1 MYFVPPVVAW
11 ILAQSIKVLI
21 ETLRL
26 GKFNRKRLFGSG
38 GMPSSHAAAAVA
50 LTAALWRDF
59 GINHPLVAVTLT
71 FTLIVLHDAAGV
83 RWETGRQAQIIN
95 KIIDELMQT
104 KQITNERLKE
114 LLGHTPLQVLMGSIL
129 GLVVGIL
136 L

>member
-1 MYFVPPVVAW
+1 MYFIPPVIAW
-11 ILAQSIKVLI
+11 IVAQGIKILI

-26 GKFNRKRLFGSG
+26 GRFDRHRVFGAG

-50 LTAALWRDF
+50 LTTSLWKDF
-59 GINHPLVAVTLT
+59 GIHDPLVAVTLT
-71 FTLIVLHDAAGV
+71 FTLIVLYDAAGV

-114 LLGHTPLQVLMGSIL
+114 LLGHTPLQV
-129 GLVVGIL
+129 VVGSL
-136 L
+136 LGFLIGMLF